1 MMRLKNSL
9 EAFSHE
15 SLRGIKTKRI
25 SYWDSFI
32 WATIKINQIQF
43 ILTEDM
49 INPPEIK
56 GVKYLNPLLDKF
68 DIYEYL

>member
-1 MMRLKNSL
+1 MRLKNSL

-25 SYWDSFI
+25 SYWNSII
-32 WATIKINQIQF
+32 WATAKINQIPF
-43 ILTEDM
+43 ILIEDV
-49 INPPEIK
+49 INRPDIE
-56 GVKYLNPLLDKF
+56 GGKYLNPLLDKF